1 VIRRALLLVSALAA
15 TASQAGELILE
26 SKPARTQLLEL
37 FTSEGCSSCPPAE
50 AWLSNLKS
58 APRLWQDFV
67 PVAFHVDYWDHLGW
81 RDPFAS
87 GKWTER
93 QATYSARWKTDSVFT
108 PAFVLDGTLWRNTA
122 VPSGS
127 ADAPGVLK
135 IVLNGERL
143 AASFKPT
150 ANSGQRYEIHVAR
163 LGFGLATDVTA
174 GENSGRKLLHDF
186 VVLGLSSESM
196 RGGLKEMKLPAPSP
210 KQTPGS
216 RSALA
221 AWVTPPGQLEPI
233 QAVGGWLPEEKL

>member
-1 VIRRALLLVSALAA
+1 MV
-15 TASQAGELILE
+15 LE
-26 SKPARTQLLEL
+26 SKSARTHLLEL
-37 FTSEGCSSCPPAE
+37 FTSQGCSSCPAGE
-50 AWLSNLKS
+50 AWLSNLKNE
-58 APRLWQDFV
+58 PRLWQNFV

-108 PAFVLDGTLWRNTA
+108 PAFILDGELWRNTA

-127 ADAPGVLK
+127 AESPGVLK
-135 IVLNGERL
+135 IVIKGERL

-150 ANSGQRYEIHVAR
+150 TSSGQRHEIHVAR
-163 LGFGLATDVTA
+163 LGFGLATDVIA

-186 VVLGLSSESM
+186 VVLGLNNEAM
-196 RGGLKEMKLPAPSP
+196 RGGLKEMQLPAPSLSP
-210 KQTPGS
+210 KQAPGS

-221 AWVTPPGQLEPI
+221 AWVTLAGQLEPI